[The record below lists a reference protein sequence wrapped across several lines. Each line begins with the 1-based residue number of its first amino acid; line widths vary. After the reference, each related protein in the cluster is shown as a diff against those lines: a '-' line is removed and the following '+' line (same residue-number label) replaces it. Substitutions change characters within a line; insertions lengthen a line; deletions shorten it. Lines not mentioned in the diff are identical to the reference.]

1 MARCPRP
8 LRMSSAAFSAIMIVG
23 AAVCPPGILVG
34 VRVRVRVGVRV
45 RVRVGVGVGV
55 RLRDRFNVRVRVE
68 EAHDSKPLAGVP
80 PSKRSEGWLHNFLSA
95 VMAAST
101 WLGSG

>member
-55 RLRDRFNVRVRVE
+55 RLWVRVRVRVRV
-68 EAHDSKPLAGVP
+68 LICP
-80 PSKRSEGWLHNFLSA
+80 PGILG
-95 VMAAST
+95 MADAST
-101 WLGSG
+101 TRRARTPRTWFA